1 MVTSL
6 LRHFDEVG
14 LLWADGRY
22 PSVKFRPSVKF
33 CPSVELRIS
42 VERLKMTLGARAAP
56 IYNFFLKR
64 TSVEVFTNPRSRFQ
78 YLDRGL
84 INTSTEGWRKPR
96 SRALLTLGRGIK
108 TSVEGLRKPRSR
120 YVFLVL
126 PKSACQ
132 KVLPRSMDSPFVM
145 YMQMWDHNG

>member
-22 PSVKFRPSVKF
+22 RSVEFR
-33 CPSVELRIS
+33 PSVELRIS
-42 VERLKMTLGARAAP
+42 VERLKMTLGARTAP

-64 TSVEVFTNPRSRFQ
+64 TSVEVHTSVEVFTNPRSRFQ

-84 INTSTEGWRKPR
+84 INTSTEG
-96 SRALLTLGRGIK
+96 
-108 TSVEGLRKPRSR
+108 
-120 YVFLVL
+120 
-126 PKSACQ
+126 
-132 KVLPRSMDSPFVM
+132 
-145 YMQMWDHNG
+145 